1 MIALIP
7 QLESS
12 LAYLRPETKTSSESF
27 SEVLQTVSNQTPP
40 QSGSPPQYVVQQGD
54 TLTEIA
60 KKLGVSDPRELTRI
74 NHIKNPDLIQVGQ
87 VLKLSPGDTGE
98 QETTPQPAP
107 LKSPQGQKA
116 PTAYALEKTVSS
128 RAGTLVVT
136 SWYGANHQGK
146 TMANGRP
153 FNMYADTA
161 AHRTL
166 PFGTK
171 LDLTNP
177 ANGRQATVEVTDR
190 GPFIRGRNLDVSYG
204 VAKKLGMVDAGVAK
218 LRMSKVQEQSP
229 NRLSAAS
236 LGKPKIYL

>member
-12 LAYLRPETKTSSESF
+12 LAYLRPEVKASSESF
-27 SEVLQTVSNQTPP
+27 AEVLQTASSQTPP
-40 QSGSPPQYVVQQGD
+40 QSASPPPQYVVQQGD

-60 KKLGVSDPRELTRI
+60 KKLGISDPMELARI

-87 VLKLSPGDTGE
+87 VLKLPSGDAGK

-107 LKSPQGQKA
+107 PKSPQGKKV
-116 PTAYALEKTVSS
+116 PVLYALEKNVSA
-128 RAGTLVVT
+128 RAGTLVT
-136 SWYGANHQGK
+136 ASWYGSNHHGQP
-146 TMANGRP
+146 MANGRP

-171 LDLTNP
+171 VNLTNP
-177 ANGRQATVEVTDR
+177 ANGHTATVEITDR

-204 VAKKLGMVDAGVAK
+204 VAKKLGMVEAGVTK
-218 LRMSKVQEQSP
+218 LRMNKS
-229 NRLSAAS
+229 
-236 LGKPKIYL
+236 